1 VPDIL
6 FVSRER
12 RSIVGEAYI
21 DGAPDLLGE
30 IISPTT
36 DIIDRVRKRDLYA
49 RHGVRHY
56 WLAHPEEEWLRAYE
70 LGADGHYDLVAEGHG
85 NMAFSAPPFPSLT
98 LQLGRLWS
106 ERPARDPR

>member
-1 VPDIL
+1 MSQSPGLKHQRVYSRLQFSLYEPLKIERRGLLLGRCGVRLSASTLIVPDIL

-36 DIIDRVRKRDLYA
+36 DIIDRVR
-49 RHGVRHY
+49 
-56 WLAHPEEEWLRAYE
+56 
-70 LGADGHYDLVAEGHG
+70 
-85 NMAFSAPPFPSLT
+85 
-98 LQLGRLWS
+98 
-106 ERPARDPR
+106 